1 MKNIRLRK
9 THPLVLAVAVILTVF
24 SIVGSVALAD
34 LPPLTYFLAKQSGNS
49 PSSKS
54 HSGKNSTQS
63 KQESV
68 VPDKSR
74 KNTSFLD
81 NAVMAKVDYANNK
94 KLNSKAFNSVVK
106 PKLTSCFNCGVIVAI
121 ETVNNDSDRSTATAD
136 NESLFEY
143 QLDNYLDA
151 HRKNARLITLTEG
164 GKHLNA
170 ANTGEVESNSTTYV
184 IKVRMQNGSQHVV
197 MRNTAPT
204 QRVGA
209 KIRLITERTITA

>member
-34 LPPLTYFLAKQSGNS
+34 LPPLAYFLAKQPGNS
-49 PSSKS
+49 PSSSS
-54 HSGKNSTQS
+54 HSSKNSTQS
-63 KQESV
+63 QQESV

-81 NAVMAKVDYANNK
+81 NAVMAKVDYANK
-94 KLNSKAFNSVVK
+94 KFNSKTFNSVVK

-121 ETVNNDSDRSTATAD
+121 ETVNNDSGRSTATAD
-136 NESLFEY
+136 NESLFEH

-151 HRKNARLITLTEG
+151 HRKNARLITLTEDR
-164 GKHLNA
+164 KHLNA

-197 MRNTAPT
+197 MQNTAPT
-204 QRVGA
+204 QSVGA
-209 KIRLITERTITA
+209 KVRLITERSITA